1 MYSCKC
7 IDLDKC
13 ICGSTYSPPVLDET
27 LVLSFL
33 VTPKLLNASDGR
45 HTAEMKE
52 PPGVLNRRHLFLLR
66 VTEGA
71 AVCSRRR
78 QAGSR
83 NTLRQVTRP
92 TVCLTLSVC
101 NEYLCIYS
109 ICAAQWLQGIVTHI
123 HRGHYLLTYK
133 VTYISDRDA
142 KLHIRRGH

>member
-1 MYSCKC
+1 MPFIVHRRLLLSRKRSMYSCKC

-13 ICGSTYSPPVLDET
+13 IRGYTYSPPVLDAT
-27 LVLSFL
+27 PALSFL
-33 VTPKLLNASDGR
+33 VPPKLLSTLDGR

-52 PPGVLNRRHLFLLR
+52 LPGILNRCHLFLLR

-78 QAGSR
+78 QARSR

-92 TVCLTLSVC
+92 TACLTLSVF

-109 ICAAQWLQGIVTHI
+109 ICAA
-123 HRGHYLLTYK
+123 
-133 VTYISDRDA
+133 
-142 KLHIRRGH
+142 